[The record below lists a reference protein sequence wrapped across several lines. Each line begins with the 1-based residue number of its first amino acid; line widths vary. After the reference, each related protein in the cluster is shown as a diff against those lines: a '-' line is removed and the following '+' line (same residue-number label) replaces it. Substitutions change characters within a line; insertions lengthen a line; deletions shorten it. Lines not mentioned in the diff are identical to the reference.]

1 MLPVVPVVVVSVVPV
16 VVDACVLQKQD
27 VPVDSV
33 IVVTIVL
40 ARQFVVEVK
49 LVVPEVV
56 PVEVV
61 PVVPVVVVTV
71 VPVVPEVVVPV
82 VPVVVVPVVPL
93 VVVAVVP
100 GGCTSCS

>member
-1 MLPVVPVVVVSVVPV
+1 M
-16 VVDACVLQKQD
+16 LQKQD

-33 IVVTIVL
+33 IVVTIAL

-61 PVVPVVVVTV
+61 PVVPVVVV
-71 VPVVPEVVVPV
+71 PV
-82 VPVVVVPVVPL
+82 VPVVVVPVVC
-93 VVVAVVP
+93 
-100 GGCTSCS
+100 GSSSSSGCCTSCS